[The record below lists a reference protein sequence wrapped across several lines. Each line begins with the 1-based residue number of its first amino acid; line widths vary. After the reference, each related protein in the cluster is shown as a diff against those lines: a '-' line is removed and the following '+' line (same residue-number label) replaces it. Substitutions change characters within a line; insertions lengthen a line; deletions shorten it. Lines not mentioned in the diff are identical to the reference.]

1 MWFARGRN
9 NFEEFCAFKAKM
21 AKKRLGKEEPTGS
34 SSDMDYITVQRLSP
48 NVEGCYQKYARIR
61 ALTMVPLGC
70 EPTISNIK
78 EACKCFFKA
87 EDMECDI
94 LAGERG
100 PLWTEMSQILNWKA
114 LHMRFIGRSK
124 ESQMCE
130 KVQMKKNKIRSYSET
145 SPCSV
150 HVTHI
155 LFAAWP
161 NNLEAS
167 WTL

>member
-61 ALTMVPLGC
+61 LLTMVPLGC

-78 EACKCFFKA
+78 EACKCFLK
-87 EDMECDI
+87 
-94 LAGERG
+94 LKT
-100 PLWTEMSQILNWKA
+100 WN
-114 LHMRFIGRSK
+114 
-124 ESQMCE
+124 
-130 KVQMKKNKIRSYSET
+130 
-145 SPCSV
+145 
-150 HVTHI
+150 VTFWLVKGDHCG
-155 LFAAWP
+155 LR
-161 NNLEAS
+161 
-167 WTL
+167 